1 MKTFRILSID
11 GGGLRGLYAAKVL
24 EQLEKKIGPLA
35 KNFDLICG
43 TSTGGLIAL
52 GVGLGRSCEEIS
64 DFYITR
70 GQKIFPRKGSLR
82 RNLGLARQ
90 LFANG
95 YSSKALRR
103 EVEGFFGADKRMKD
117 CQVPI
122 CIFSYNVS
130 RGMPIVFKSPHYQA
144 NYTRDGEIPVLD
156 VALATASAPTYFRNH
171 RIDNEKLVDTY
182 CTDGG
187 VWINNPALGGLL
199 EAWDHFVGK
208 GKPYDTVQ
216 ILSVSTAPKPSGKQ
230 GKGGGLLT
238 WKGDLI
244 GAAIKG
250 QSDFTHH
257 FLTKL
262 QSGNI
267 ADVDYQ
273 RIEPQSLSSSEQKL
287 LEMDL
292 ATGAALQQLSRLGTQ
307 DGINFITQ
315 QDAWVNSLTPLTV

>member
-1 MKTFRILSID
+1 MKPFKILSID
-11 GGGLRGLYAAKVL
+11 GGGIRGLYAAKAL
-24 EQLEKKIGPLA
+24 QQLERKCGPLA
-35 KNFDLICG
+35 DTFDMICG

-52 GVGLGRSCEEIS
+52 GLSLGKSCDEIS
-64 DFYITR
+64 SFYLDR
-70 GQKIFPRKGSLR
+70 GNVLFPRKSRVRRAAGMLR
-82 RNLGLARQ
+82 QVLTNS
-90 LFANG
+90 
-95 YSSKALRR
+95 YSSRALMK
-103 EVEGFFGADKRMKD
+103 EIKTFFGTDIQMADCKI
-117 CQVPI
+117 PT

-130 RGMPIVFKSPHYQA
+130 RGQPIVFKSPHEYA
-144 NYTRDGEIPVLD
+144 NYVRDGKFKIID

-171 RIDNEKLVDTY
+171 KINHDNLVDTY

-187 VWINNPALGGLL
+187 VWMNNPGLGGLL
-199 EAWDHFVGK
+199 EAWDHFVGD
-208 GKPYDTVQ
+208 GKPYDSVQ

-230 GKGGGLLT
+230 RRGGGLLN

-257 FLTKL
+257 FLNKL

-267 ADVDYQ
+267 AEVDYH
-273 RIEPQSLSSSEQKL
+273 RIEPGQLSTAEQKL

-292 ATGAALQQLSRLGTQ
+292 ASNASLQQLSRLGTQ

-315 QDAWVNSLTPLTV
+315 QDNWVSSLN